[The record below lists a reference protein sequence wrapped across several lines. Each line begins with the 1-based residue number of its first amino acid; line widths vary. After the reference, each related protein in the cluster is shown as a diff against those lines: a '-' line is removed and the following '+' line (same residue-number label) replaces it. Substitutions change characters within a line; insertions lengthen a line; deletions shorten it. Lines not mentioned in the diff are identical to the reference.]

1 MTQLTNNFLVPFGY
15 GEILHEERVG
25 GGCIND
31 CWRLLL
37 DSGESHFLKVNDHAP
52 VDFFTAES
60 KSLEALA
67 EQSLLRIPSVL
78 LAKENFILMED
89 LGVGLPNLNY
99 WQTLGEGLASLH
111 SCKNSN
117 FGFLIDNYCGSTLQ
131 RNPTIQDGFE
141 FFKEHRLMT
150 LSSEAFDKNLIEE
163 GDLKRIELI
172 ASNLTNWIPTQSPVL
187 IHGDLWSGNV
197 HCDRDGNP
205 CLVDPATY
213 WGWAEADLAMTELF
227 GNFNREFYESYESV
241 SDIEKD
247 WRERSPLYNLY
258 HLLNHLILFGPSY
271 LGNIRSVIKRFT

>member
-1 MTQLTNNFLVPFGY
+1 
-15 GEILHEERVG
+15 
-25 GGCIND
+25 
-31 CWRLLL
+31 
-37 DSGESHFLKVNDHAP
+37 
-52 VDFFTAES
+52 
-60 KSLEALA
+60 
-67 EQSLLRIPSVL
+67 
-78 LAKENFILMED
+78 
-89 LGVGLPNLNY
+89 
-99 WQTLGEGLASLH
+99 
-111 SCKNSN
+111 
-117 FGFLIDNYCGSTLQ
+117 
-131 RNPTIQDGFE
+131 
-141 FFKEHRLMT
+141 
-150 LSSEAFDKNLIEE
+150 
-163 GDLKRIELI
+163 LI
-172 ASNLTNWIPTQSPVL
+172 ASNLTNWIPIQSPVL

>member
-1 MTQLTNNFLVPFGY
+1 MTQLANNFLVPFGY

-52 VDFFTAES
+52 VNFFTAES

-67 EQSLLRIPSVL
+67 GQNLLRIPTVL

-99 WQTLGEGLASLH
+99 WKTLGEGLASLH

-150 LSSEAFDKNLIEE
+150 LSSEAFDQKLIEE

-172 ASNLTNWIPTQSPVL
+172 ASNLTNWIPIQSPVL

-197 HCDRDGNP
+197 HCDRYGNP